1 MGGAVAT
8 KKTWSTRG
16 RGKRVILHGVP
27 IGVAHGSVELVPY
40 DDRWPALFASEA
52 ALLHTGLE
60 GQMGRI
66 AHIGSTAIRGMDA
79 KPIIDLMVEVPSLRA
94 PNLLHWSL
102 ARFGYA
108 LVPKDDVPDRLFF
121 VKLMQRHPTHHLSVC
136 EAQSNF
142 WYAHLSFRD
151 RLRADSSLAKE
162 YAALKWQLSREHR
175 NDRAAYTRA
184 KEAFIS
190 AVLAR

>member
-1 MGGAVAT
+1 VP
-8 KKTWSTRG
+8 KKKAGSAMNKG
-16 RGKRVILHGVP
+16 ERVILHGVP
-27 IGVAHGSVELVPY
+27 IGLAHGTVELVPY
-40 DDRWPALFASEA
+40 DDRWPALFQSEA

-60 GQMGRI
+60 GQVARI

-94 PNLLHWSL
+94 PSLFFWSL
-102 ARFGYA
+102 SRYGYA
-108 LVPKDDVPDRLFF
+108 LVAEDDVSDRLFY
-121 VKLMQRHPTHHLSVC
+121 VKLTQGQPTHHLSAC

-142 WYAHLSFRD
+142 WYSHLSFRD
-151 RLRADSSLAKE
+151 RLRADSALATE
-162 YAALKWQLSREHR
+162 YAALKRQLSKDYP
-175 NDRAAYTRA
+175 NDRAEYTRA